1 MPDEPPE
8 RWEVAAV
15 GPAWEPAPGE
25 DFVRPVAGSLEVHG
39 DALVFRPAAGG
50 EAQVIPASG
59 IRAIGPLTP
68 GTPMVGGW
76 MPKWQRRLRSPGFA
90 VDTEAGAWVFDGPH
104 GPKRADALSRR
115 FGIA

>member
-1 MPDEPPE
+1 MFCP
-8 RWEVAAV
+8 AV
-15 GPAWEPAPGE
+15 
-25 DFVRPVAGSLEVHG
+25 
-39 DALVFRPAAGG
+39 GG

-90 VDTEAGAWVFDGPH
+90 VDTEAGGWVFDGPH

-115 FGIA
+115 FGIV